1 MSATLSMLE
10 LPMPEDDMS
19 MSEDEFEGYLD
30 DNDLTGGSDNSH
42 EPSDGVQD
50 SSINS
55 PQPDDVGYTPIPEF
69 DQPVG
74 CAEDMTG
81 ASPLQFFQQ
90 MVTEEML
97 EKIVEQTNL
106 YAQQYM
112 QSTNLPPHSRA
123 HGWSR
128 ATFDTAELKKF
139 LAMTITMGLVSYP
152 ELEDYWSTSW
162 PYATSAF
169 SKVCVC
175 VCVCARVQL
184 SSLFFIRYHNK
195 NL

>member
-1 MSATLSMLE
+1 
-10 LPMPEDDMS
+10 MPEDDD

-30 DNDLTGGSDNSH
+30 DDDLIGGSDNSH
-42 EPSDGVQD
+42 EPIDDVQD
-50 SSINS
+50 SFMNS
-55 PQPDDVGYTPIPEF
+55 PQPDDDGCTPIPEF

-162 PYATSAF
+162 PYTTSAF
-169 SKVCVC
+169 SK

-184 SSLFFIRYHNK
+184 SSLFIRYHNK

>member
-1 MSATLSMLE
+1 
-10 LPMPEDDMS
+10 MP
-19 MSEDEFEGYLD
+19 EDEFEGYLD
-30 DNDLTGGSDNSH
+30 DDETRTPTDDPADS
-42 EPSDGVQD
+42 ED
-50 SSINS
+50 SSTYA
-55 PQPDDVGYTPIPEF
+55 DDDAGCQPIPDFE
-69 DQPVG
+69 QPVG
-74 CAEDMTG
+74 CAEDMMG

-90 MVTEEML
+90 MITTEML
-97 EKIVEQTNL
+97 EQIVEQTNL

-112 QSTNLPPHSRA
+112 ESTNLPPHSRA

-139 LAMTITMGLVSYP
+139 LTILLPIIMGLISYP

-175 VCVCARVQL
+175 VSL
-184 SSLFFIRYHNK
+184 SLISHFYSQ
-195 NL
+195 

>member
-1 MSATLSMLE
+1 
-10 LPMPEDDMS
+10 MPEDDG

-30 DNDLTGGSDNSH
+30 DDNLTASGDNSH
-42 EPSDGVQD
+42 DPSDDAHD
-50 SSINS
+50 SS
-55 PQPDDVGYTPIPEF
+55 PQPDGDPGCTPIPEF
-69 DQPVG
+69 RQPVG

-81 ASPLQFFQQ
+81 ASLQFFEQ
-90 MVTEEML
+90 MVTKEML

-112 QSTNLPPHSRA
+112 ENTTLPPHSRA

-128 ATFDTAELKKF
+128 ATFDVAELKKF
-139 LAMTITMGLVSYP
+139 LATTITMGLISYP

-169 SKVCVC
+169 SKVCAC
-175 VCVCARVQL
+175 VYIILL
-184 SSLFFIRYHNK
+184 SLLCTIINNYLSNNSLYDNTKMIT
-195 NL
+195 

>member
-1 MSATLSMLE
+1 
-10 LPMPEDDMS
+10 MPEDDD
-19 MSEDEFEGYLD
+19 MSEDKFEGYLD
-30 DNDLTGGSDNSH
+30 DDDLLSGGDESHTPTDDPAESSMNSA
-42 EPSDGVQD
+42 
-50 SSINS
+50 
-55 PQPDDVGYTPIPEF
+55 QPDDGTGGQPIPNFE
-69 DQPVG
+69 QPVG

-90 MVTEEML
+90 MVTTEML
-97 EKIVEQTNL
+97 EQIVEQTNL
-106 YAQQYM
+106 YAAQYM
-112 QSTNLPPHSRA
+112 ENTSLPPHSRA

-169 SKVCVC
+169 SKVCPP
-175 VCVCARVQL
+175 L
-184 SSLFFIRYHNK
+184 SFSPFV
-195 NL
+195 